1 MSVHVIHFATG
12 LNAASAEGLRNACL
26 KALSQGATD
35 LRIHFSCEGGPTI
48 HALMLHN
55 FLRSLPV
62 PVRMHN
68 IGRVESMGL
77 IVFLGARER
86 LCNPHSAFLI
96 HPLHWDF
103 GQGRVDFNRL
113 TEYSDRLEEEAERY
127 ARVFDEVTEGSPA
140 PLQIRTHLT
149 TVHRIINGA
158 DAVECGIVHKV
169 TEAAL
174 PADSFKWWVSAQG
187 AIESSQPDT

>member
-1 MSVHVIHFATG
+1 MSIHVIHFTTG
-12 LNAASAEGLRNACL
+12 LKAASAEGLRDACL
-26 KALSQGATD
+26 RAVAQGATD

-48 HALMLHN
+48 HAFMLYN

-77 IVFLGARER
+77 VVFLGGEER

-103 GQGRVDFNRL
+103 SQGRVDFNRL
-113 TEYSDRLEEEAERY
+113 AEYADRLEEEAERY
-127 ARVFDEVTEGSPA
+127 ARVFEDATEGA
-140 PLQIRTHLT
+140 THPLSIRTHLT
-149 TVHRIINGA
+149 TSHTIVNGA
-158 DAVECGIVHKV
+158 EAIEYGIVEEV
-169 TEAAL
+169 AEAEL
-174 PADSFKWWVSAQG
+174 PADSVKWWVSALG
-187 AIESSQPDT
+187 VIESSE